1 MFWLTEIVNGRS
13 TLEERERI
21 EQWTRQQRAETF
33 HRLFAAAGRGLARAT
48 VAAARGAWSA
58 ARGLAAAY
66 AREHRRRAAI
76 RELGGLSDYV
86 LKDIG
91 LNRGDIRPVVDDML
105 EGRQTP
111 QTAFRVYTPRQGRKP
126 AEDTPS
132 AESPKTTGNDWQRA
146 A

>member
-1 MFWLTEIVNGRS
+1 MLWLTEIVNGRY

-21 EQWTRQQRAETF
+21 EQWARQQRAETF
-33 HRLFAAAGRGLARAT
+33 HRLFAAAGRGLAKGA
-48 VAAARGAWSA
+48 VAVGRSAVSA
-58 ARGLAAAY
+58 ARGLAAAA

-76 RELGGLSDYV
+76 RELSGLSDFV

-111 QTAFRVYTPRQGRKP
+111 QTAVRVYTPRQARKP
-126 AEDTPS
+126 AEDVPS
-132 AESPKTTGNDWQRA
+132 VESPETGNDWQRA

>member
-1 MFWLTEIVNGRS
+1 MLWLTEIVNGRY

-21 EQWTRQQRAETF
+21 EQWARQQRAETF
-33 HRLFAAAGRGLARAT
+33 HRLLTAAGRGLAKGA
-48 VAAARGAWSA
+48 VAVGRGAWSG
-58 ARGLAAAY
+58 ARGLAAAV

-76 RELGGLSDYV
+76 RELSGLSDFV

-105 EGRQTP
+105 AGRQTP
-111 QTAFRVYTPRQGRKP
+111 QTAVRVYTPRQARQP
-126 AEDTPS
+126 AEDAPYV
-132 AESPKTTGNDWQRA
+132 ESPETGNDWQRA